1 MAKRDVIKAYAL
13 KNAVEHDGKAQIGSI
28 INGLFNE
35 RLKKENIK
43 KLIPEIQEKIDEIN
57 KLDFSIQKIEYEKL
71 KKFVGQRKAREGLP
85 ELEKVGKRG
94 VIMRFSPSPSGPLHI
109 GHALTASPSFLYY
122 KRYGGKFYVRIED
135 TNPENIYK
143 PSYEMIEK
151 ESKWLFGDETKFVIQ
166 SYRMNLYYKYIEKL
180 LRKKSIYVCTCSQ
193 DKFKL
198 YISNKKSCP
207 CRNLLIKDQM
217 MRWKKMLDKKGY
229 KEGEAV
235 IRFKSG
241 MYHKNPAFRDFPL
254 ARINTTKHPLQNNK
268 YKVWPLMN
276 LAVIVDDIDM
286 KMTHIIRAK
295 DHRDN
300 AEKQKLVFKALG
312 KKYPVAYFLGRIHI
326 KGMELSSSKMQIDI
340 KNGKYKGWDDP
351 NLLTIQSLKNKGY
364 KPIAIHKLAEQ
375 IGLNEVDKIIDRK
388 ELFLLLNNFNKQ
400 KNL

>member
-1 MAKRDVIKAYAL
+1 MINRDVIKAYAL
-13 KNAVEHDGKAQIGSI
+13 KNAVEHDGKAL
-28 INGLFNE
+28 INSVISGLFNE
-35 RLKKENIK
+35 GLKKEDIK
-43 KLIPEIQEKIDEIN
+43 KIIPKIQEIINEVN
-57 KLDFSIQKIEYEKL
+57 KLDSLIQKNEYEKL
-71 KKFVGQRKAREGLP
+71 KKFVGQRKVREGLP
-85 ELEKVGKRG
+85 ELEKVGKKG
-94 VIMRFSPSPSGPLHI
+94 VVMRFSPSPSGPLHI

-151 ESKWLFGDETKFVIQ
+151 ESRWLFDDKTKFVIQ
-166 SYRMNLYYKYIEKL
+166 SNRMNLYYKYIEKL
-180 LRKKSIYVCTCSQ
+180 LRKNAVYVCTCSQ
-193 DKFKL
+193 DKFKS
-198 YISNKKSCP
+198 YILNKKACP
-207 CRNLLIKDQM
+207 CRGLSIKDQM

-241 MYHKNPAFRDFPL
+241 MYYKNPAFRDFPL
-254 ARINTTKHPLQNNK
+254 ARINTSKHPLQNNK

-276 LAVIVDDIDM
+276 LAVIVDDIEM

-300 AEKQKLVFKALG
+300 AEKQKLVFRVLG
-312 KKYPVAYFLGRIHI
+312 KKYPVTYFLGRIHI
-326 KGMELSSSKMQIDI
+326 KGMELSSSKMRGDI
-340 KNGKYKGWDDP
+340 ENGKYKGWDDP
-351 NLLTIQSLKNKGY
+351 NLLTVQSLKKKGY

-375 IGLNEVDKIIDRK
+375 IGLNEVDKIIERK
-388 ELFLLLNNFNKQ
+388 ELFLLLDNFNKQ